1 MSNDNDPW
9 GQPSGNKPERKP
21 ENNQFGGPPDLDEVI
36 QKYWKKFLNGKP
48 KKNIGNGSGPSSSK
62 PAPMIRIVTSICVV
76 LALIWGAAGF
86 YVLDEQERAVVLRL
100 GKYNGTLN
108 PGLQWQP
115 YYLDKVII
123 VNVTSLRDKF
133 FSNTMITEDE
143 NIVDIQLQVQYVVS
157 DLRNF
162 VLNVRLPE
170 NALSLATESALRHV
184 AGATSLD
191 DIITTGRQLVGD
203 QVRER
208 TQTFLDN
215 YEAGID
221 VRKVNVSVAKAPD
234 EVKAAFDDVIKARED
249 KVRLVNQATSYEN
262 GVVPVARGQA
272 QRVLEDARGYKESVI
287 ARSKGDTERFLQL
300 LTEYR
305 KAPKVTKTRMYL
317 NTMESVLGNTSKVI
331 IDVKDGGSIMYLPLD
346 QIVRQ
351 SRDNSNQLKN
361 NALDSDIGATQRS
374 QAPLDTN
381 FSSRNNNARQGR

>member
-1 MSNDNDPW
+1 MSNENDPW
-9 GQPSGNKPERKP
+9 GQPSNNKPEKKP
-21 ENNQFGGPPDLDEVI
+21 ESNQFGGPPDLDEVI
-36 QKYWKKFLNGKP
+36 QKYWKKLLNGKQ
-48 KKNIGNGSGPSSSK
+48 KRSGGGKGPSS
-62 PAPMIRIVTSICVV
+62 PGQMPILRIVPAFIIV

-100 GKYNGTLN
+100 GKYHSTLT

-115 YYLDKVII
+115 YYLDNVIT

-157 DLRNF
+157 DLKNF

-184 AGATSLD
+184 AGTTSLD

-203 QVRER
+203 KVRAR
-208 TQTFLDN
+208 TQASLDS
-215 YEAGID
+215 YGAGID

-272 QRVLEDARGYKESVI
+272 QRVLEDARGYKESVV
-287 ARSKGDTERFLQL
+287 ARSKGDTERFSQL
-300 LTEYR
+300 LSEYR
-305 KAPKVTKTRMYL
+305 KAPEVTKKRMYL

-331 IDVKDGGSIMYLPLD
+331 IDVKDSGSIMYLPLD
-346 QIVRQ
+346 QILRQ
-351 SRDNSNQLKN
+351 SRLQSSNDQSSGKL
-361 NALDSDIGATQRS
+361 LDPSGATQENRL
-374 QAPLDTN
+374 PLDNN
-381 FSSRNNNARQGR
+381 FSSRNSARQRR